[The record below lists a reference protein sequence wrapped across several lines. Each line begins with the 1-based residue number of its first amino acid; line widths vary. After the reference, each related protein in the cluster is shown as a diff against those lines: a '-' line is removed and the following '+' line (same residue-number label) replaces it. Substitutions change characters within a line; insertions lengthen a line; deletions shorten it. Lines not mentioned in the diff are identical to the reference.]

1 MISRASSRTCSVS
14 GGRSAGAGSTGL
26 ESSPVTAVPSALP
39 GRALTSPPRRRSSTP
54 LGALLCPWPSSRAR
68 SPVTPAHHRV
78 ERGDG
83 RDDVGDHAA
92 LAHRGGP
99 LQVDEAGVA
108 HVHPPRSGAA
118 LPDHVVA
125 QLPARRL

>member
-14 GGRSAGAGSTGL
+14 GGRSAAAGSTGL

-54 LGALLCPWPSSRAR
+54 LAALLCPWPSSRAR
-68 SPVTPAHHRV
+68 SSVAPAHHRV

-83 RDDVGDHAA
+83 RDDVGNPPP
-92 LAHRGGP
+92 LAHPPRPLRFEEGGSATVP
-99 LQVDEAGVA
+99 
-108 HVHPPRSGAA
+108 PPRSGAA
-118 LPDHVVA
+118 VADHVVA
-125 QLPARRL
+125 QLAAGR